1 MRADIQTVIRLI
13 MPDRIQREVLQKHDE
28 AREYFKLQTMKPE
41 SAQVFKL
48 IIQTYVQHH
57 WSYVGYGQVPDHF
70 ACGEAKRVLDND
82 KRFAD
87 QFRPGFES
95 AMAEGMKGKMRDVLN
110 VIADWQKLRAS
121 SEYIDHVYY
130 EFVDPNS
137 REENLEL
144 AKAYDREFAPTIRA
158 YSPVY
163 DPTLFAFNM
172 RAAFEYH
179 RQVIEQIIVGMRR
192 M

>member
-1 MRADIQTVIRLI
+1 MRGDIQTVLGLI

-28 AREYFKLQTMKPE
+28 ARECFKLQTMKPE
-41 SAQVFKL
+41 SAQIFKL

-57 WSYVGYGQVPDHF
+57 WSYVGFGKIPDEVAF
-70 ACGEAKRVLDND
+70 GEAKRILDN
-82 KRFAD
+82 KFAD
-87 QFRPGFES
+87 QFRPGFEV
-95 AMAEGMKGKMRDVLN
+95 AMAEGMKGKMREILN
-110 VIADWQKLRAS
+110 VIADWLKIRAS
-121 SEYIDHVYY
+121 SEYIEHVFY
-130 EFVDPNS
+130 EHVDANS

-144 AKAYDREFAPTIRA
+144 AKAYDQEFGPIIKR
-158 YSPVY
+158 YLPNY

-179 RQVIEQIIVGMRR
+179 RQAVEQIITGMRR

>member
-1 MRADIQTVIRLI
+1 MRADIQTVILLI

-70 ACGEAKRVLDND
+70 AFGEAKRVLDND

-95 AMAEGMKGKMRDVLN
+95 ALAEGMKGKMRDVLN

-144 AKAYDREFAPTIRA
+144 AKAYDREFGPIIRK
-158 YSPVY
+158 YLPDY